1 VKPAEPLVPVQKKD
15 EPKKDE
21 KQAEKKDDKKKE
33 EKAGPTDEQLI
44 KEIKVPEG
52 FTAKVFVAPPQVGYP
67 VGLCVAP
74 NGDVY
79 IASDENGSLG
89 ANANR
94 GKIFRCVDTNN
105 DGRADKIDVFATIDS
120 PRGLFHDGK
129 QLFVLA
135 PPNLVSFTDTDG
147 DGKSDKQE
155 TLVAGI
161 GFDLKFRGADHTT
174 NQLQMGADGWIYVA
188 VGDYGFRKATDK
200 SGKTLEYRGGG
211 IVRVKPDGT
220 NLEVVSRGQ
229 RNIYDVAISPRG
241 ELFTRDNTND
251 GGGWNVR
258 LSHVLPGAQMGYPS
272 HFLNF
277 PAEHWPALVDYGGG
291 SPCGSLYMDEPGLP
305 PEIGRTLLT
314 CDWGRSVIYRH
325 PLKADGASFTPEAAD
340 FLKISRPVDIDYD
353 GAGKFYV
360 ASWRDGGFSYS
371 HPFVG
376 YIAVIEHTAGK
387 YQPLPDVAKLDVKQ
401 LLAELRSDSHRRRL
415 FAQLEL
421 QRRLYGETKAEVANV
436 PAGKEA
442 PGMMMEG
449 MKSETI
455 TKLTDL
461 FFDSKASLESRLAV
475 VPLLNEHLKNAN
487 EQECQDLLA
496 RFETEI
502 LAKNDPG
509 AVAIPAL
516 LAQSPLCSSGHTPI
530 IYKAL
535 LTHDDPRVRLQAV
548 SIAGKIPQS
557 PLLLRML
564 LSRLTDDDRAV
575 AHIGERS
582 LLGLAGY
589 PKAQSGNEHPQ
600 NTEKQNPE
608 LPGKVADTISLG
620 LTDENPKLS
629 AAAAR
634 ILGQVNRPAV
644 VTDLIQTLGK
654 KSLATEQRQAI
665 LTALCRQY
673 FVDQDWDGKW
683 WGTRPDTTGPYYT
696 PVKWSES
703 DRLAETIKQQL
714 ISLPDSDRKHL
725 LTQALKH
732 KIDLPEVIAAA
743 QEAAVA
749 DADFRKTM
757 LPILAN
763 RKELSANDVKVLE
776 LAARDEQLAA
786 SLRAKAI
793 SSLCR
798 DKVDSPAFVAGFTAL
813 VDVLGKDKPAKE
825 LTDTRDQ
832 VLRDSKNFKQY
843 RQILAR
849 LKTDNRLERELLFA
863 MVLPLLSD
871 PKFIPKEKAELEAR
885 VNKAWDNPQE
895 SVDLL
900 KAVSRSKA
908 EALSDAVR
916 THVTS
921 TDKDVQVAAKDAF
934 KALQLDKKPD
944 AGPKIAKLAF
954 DDVLAE
960 AKKLPG
966 DVARGEQLFT
976 KQQCVNCHTVNKSET
991 PKGPFLGGI
1000 SARYN
1005 RAELTESILKPSA
1018 KIAQGFET
1026 QWFETDDGKTFEG
1039 FVSRESGTEV
1049 EIRNVKGEQQIISK
1063 EHLEERGKRE
1073 QSIMPNG
1080 LLDNVTPADLASL
1093 LKYLESLP
1101 AN

>member
-1 VKPAEPLVPVQKKD
+1 MPVQKKD
-15 EPKKDE
+15 EPKKEEKKPDE
-21 KQAEKKDDKKKE
+21 KKKPE
-33 EKAGPTDEQLI
+33 RAGPTEEQLL

-52 FTAKVFVAPPQVGYP
+52 FTAKVFAAPPQVGYP

-89 ANANR
+89 AGPNR
-94 GKIFRCVDTNN
+94 GKIFRCIDTDK
-105 DGRADKIDVFATIDS
+105 DGRADKVDEFAKIDS

-200 SGKTLEYRGGG
+200 SGKTIEYRGGG

-272 HFLNF
+272 HFINF
-277 PAEHWPALVDYGGG
+277 PAEHWAAMVDYGGG

-305 PEIGRTLLT
+305 AEIGRTLLT
-314 CDWGRSVIYRH
+314 CDWGRSIVFRH
-325 PLKADGASFTPEAAD
+325 PLLADGATFKPEAAD
-340 FLKISRPVDIDYD
+340 FIKISRPVDIDYD

-376 YIAVIEHTAGK
+376 YIATIEHTAGK
-387 YQPLPDVAKLDVKQ
+387 YEQLPDVAKLDVKQ
-401 LLAELRSDSHRRRL
+401 LLAELRTDSHRRRL

-421 QRRLYGETKAEVANV
+421 QRRLYGETKPEVANV
-436 PAGKEA
+436 AAGKEA

-449 MKSETI
+449 MKTETI
-455 TKLTDL
+455 TKLLDL
-461 FFDSKASLESRLAV
+461 FFDSKATLEARMATA
-475 VPLLNEHLKNAN
+475 PLLNEHLKNAN
-487 EQECQDLLA
+487 EQECQELLA

-509 AVAIPAL
+509 ALAIPAL

-575 AHIGERS
+575 AHLAERA

-589 PKAQSGNEHPQ
+589 PKAQTGGEHPQ
-600 NTEKQNPE
+600 NLEKQNPE
-608 LPGKVADTISLG
+608 LPGRVADTISLG

-634 ILGQVNRPAV
+634 ILAQVNRPAV
-644 VTDLIQTLGK
+644 VDDLIQTLGK

-673 FVDQDWDGKW
+673 FVDQAWDGKW

-703 DRLAETIKQQL
+703 DRIAEAIKKQLA
-714 ISLPDSDRKHL
+714 SLPDSDRKHL

-732 KIDLPEVIAAA
+732 KIDLPEVLAAA
-743 QEAAVA
+743 QDSAVA
-749 DADFRKTM
+749 DAEFRKVM
-757 LPILAN
+757 VPIVAG
-763 RKELSANDVKVLE
+763 RKELSPLDIKVLE
-776 LAARDEQLAA
+776 LAARDAQLEAK
-786 SLRAKAI
+786 LRATSI
-793 SSLCR
+793 NSLCR
-798 DKVDSPAFVAGFTAL
+798 GKFDSPAFVAGFAAL
-813 VDVLGKDKPAKE
+813 VAALEQPKPAKE
-825 LTDTRDQ
+825 LTDARDQ
-832 VLRDSKNFKQY
+832 LQRDTKNGKQF
-843 RQILAR
+843 RQILDR
-849 LKTDNRLERELLFA
+849 LKTDNRVERELLFA
-863 MVLPLLSD
+863 MVLTSLAD
-871 PKFIPKEKAELEAR
+871 PKFADKDKTEIETRLT
-885 VNKAWDNPQE
+885 KAWDDPQQ

-900 KAVSRSKA
+900 KAITRTKSDS
-908 EALSDAVR
+908 LNDAVR
-916 THVTS
+916 SHTTAEN
-921 TDKDVQVAAKDAF
+921 KDVQAAAQEAF

-944 AGPKIAKLAF
+944 AGPKIAKLSF
-954 DDVLAE
+954 DEVLAE

-966 DVARGEQLFT
+966 DLARGEQLFT
-976 KQQCVNCHTVNKSET
+976 KQQCVNCHTVNKNET
-991 PKGPFLGGI
+991 PKGPYLGGI
-1000 SARYN
+1000 SARYS

-1026 QWFETDDGKTFEG
+1026 QWFETDEGLTFEG

-1063 EHLEERGKRE
+1063 EHIEERGKRE

-1080 LLDNVTPADLASL
+1080 LLDTVTPADLAAL

-1101 AN
+1101 AQ

>member
-1 VKPAEPLVPVQKKD
+1 MQ
-15 EPKKDE
+15 
-21 KQAEKKDDKKKE
+21 KKDDKKA
-33 EKAGPTDEQLI
+33 EKTGPTEEQLLR
-44 KEIKVPEG
+44 EIKVPEG
-52 FTAKVFVAPPQVGYP
+52 FTAKIFVAPPQVGYP

-94 GKIFRCVDTNN
+94 GKIYRCVDTDR
-105 DGRADKIDVFATIDS
+105 DGRADKIDVFAEIDS

-135 PPNLVSFTDTDG
+135 PPNLVSFTDTNG
-147 DGKSDKQE
+147 DGKSDQQE
-155 TLVAGI
+155 TLVEGI

-174 NQLQMGADGWIYVA
+174 NQLQLGADGWIYVA

-200 SGKTLEYRGGG
+200 SGRTLEYRGGG

-258 LSHVLPGAQMGYPS
+258 LSHVLPGAQLGYPS
-272 HFLNF
+272 HFINY
-277 PAEHWPALVDYGGG
+277 PAEHWPTMVDYGGG
-291 SPCGSLYMDEPGLP
+291 SPCGSLYTDEPNLP

-325 PLKADGASFTPEAAD
+325 PLKADGATFKPEAAD
-340 FLKISRPVDIDYD
+340 FIKISRPVDIDYD
-353 GAGKFYV
+353 GAGRFYV

-376 YIAVIEHTAGK
+376 YVATIEHTAGK
-387 YQPLPDVAKLDVKQ
+387 YEPLPDVTKLDAKQ
-401 LLAELRSDSHRRRL
+401 LLAELRTDSHRRRQH
-415 FAQLEL
+415 AQLEL
-421 QRRLYGETKAEVANV
+421 QRRLFGETKQEVANV
-436 PAGKEA
+436 VPGKEA

-461 FFDSKASLESRLAV
+461 FFDSNASLESRMAT

-509 AVAIPAL
+509 ALAIPAF
-516 LAQSPLCSSGHTPI
+516 LAQSPLCSAAHAAI
-530 IYKAL
+530 VYKAL
-535 LTHDDPRVRLQAV
+535 LTHDDPRVRLQAC
-548 SIAGKIPQS
+548 SIAGKIPQT

-575 AHIGERS
+575 AHVAERA

-589 PKAQSGNEHPQ
+589 AKAQSGGEHPQ
-600 NTEKQNPE
+600 NLEKQNPE
-608 LPGKVADTISLG
+608 LPGKAADTISLG
-620 LTDENPKLS
+620 LTDENPKLNV
-629 AAAAR
+629 AAAR
-634 ILGQVNRPAV
+634 ILSQVNRPAV
-644 VTDLIQTLGK
+644 VTDLLQTLGK
-654 KSLATEQRQAI
+654 KSLTTEQRQAI

-673 FVDQDWDGKW
+673 FVDKEWDGKW

-696 PVKWSES
+696 PVTWSES
-703 DRLAETIKQQL
+703 ERIAGVLKEQL
-714 ISLPDSDRKHL
+714 TKLEPSDRKHL
-725 LTQALKH
+725 LSQMLKH
-732 KIDLPEVIAAA
+732 KIDLPEVLSAA
-743 QEAAVA
+743 QETALA
-749 DADFRKTM
+749 DGEFRKTM
-757 LPILAN
+757 LPILAA
-763 RKELSANDVKVLE
+763 RKELAPNDVKVLE
-776 LAARDEQLAA
+776 LAARDEQLDANF
-786 SLRAKAI
+786 RAKAI
-793 SSLCR
+793 NSLCR
-798 DKVDSPAFVAGFTAL
+798 AKIDSPAFIAGFSAL
-813 VDVLGKDKPAKE
+813 VDSLGKPKPAKE
-825 LTDTRDQ
+825 LTDARDQ
-832 VLRDSKNFKQY
+832 IQRDSKNFKQY
-843 RQILAR
+843 RLILDR
-849 LKTDNRLERELLFA
+849 LKTDNRVERELLFA
-863 MVLPLLSD
+863 MVLPLLAD
-871 PKFIPKEKAELEAR
+871 PKFLPKEKEEIEAR
-885 VNKAWDNPQE
+885 LNKAWDDPAQ

-900 KAVSRSKA
+900 KAVARTKSESFN
-908 EALSDAVR
+908 DAVR
-916 THVTS
+916 ERAKAA
-921 TDKDVQVAAKDAF
+921 DKEVQAAASDAYQ
-934 KALQLDKKPD
+934 ALQLDKKPD
-944 AGPKIAKLAF
+944 AGPKIAKLSY
-954 DDVLAE
+954 DEVLAE

-966 DVARGEQLFT
+966 DVSRGEQLFA
-976 KQQCVNCHTVNKSET
+976 KQQCVNCHTVNKNDP
-991 PKGPFLGGI
+991 PKGPYLGGI

-1005 RAELTESILKPSA
+1005 RTELTESILKPSA

-1026 QWFETDDGKTFEG
+1026 QWFQTDEGLTFEG
-1039 FVSRESGTEV
+1039 FVARESGTEV

-1063 EHLEERGKRE
+1063 EHIEERGKRE
-1073 QSIMPNG
+1073 QSIMPTG
-1080 LLDNVTPADLASL
+1080 LLDTVTPADLASL

-1101 AN
+1101 AQ

>member
-1 VKPAEPLVPVQKKD
+1 MLLVQKK
-15 EPKKDE
+15 
-21 KQAEKKDDKKKE
+21 ADKKKE
-33 EKAGPTDEQLI
+33 DNQKEEKPAPTEEQLLRD
-44 KEIKVPEG
+44 IKVPEG
-52 FTAKVFVAPPQVGYP
+52 FTTKVFAAPPQVGYP

-89 ANANR
+89 AGPNR
-94 GKIFRCVDTNN
+94 GKIFRCIDTDR
-105 DGRADKIDVFATIDS
+105 DGRADKIDVFAVIDS

-211 IVRVKPDGT
+211 IVRVKSDGT

-229 RNIYDVAISPRG
+229 RNIYDVAISPLG

-272 HFLNF
+272 HFLNY

-291 SPCGSLYMDEPGLP
+291 SPCGSLFIDEPGLP

-340 FLKISRPVDIDYD
+340 FIKISRPVDIDYD

-360 ASWRDGGFSYS
+360 ASWRDGGFKYS

-376 YIAVIEHTAGK
+376 YVATIEYTAGK
-387 YQPLPDVAKLDVKQ
+387 FQPMPDVAKLDVKQ

-421 QRRLYGETKAEVANV
+421 QRRLFGEVKPEVANL
-436 PAGKEA
+436 AGGKEA

-449 MKSETI
+449 MKTETI
-455 TKLTDL
+455 TKLMDL
-461 FFDSKASLESRLAV
+461 LFDSKASLESRLAV
-475 VPLLNEHLKNAN
+475 VPLLNEHLKDAN
-487 EQECQDLLA
+487 ETECQELNA

-509 AVAIPAL
+509 ALVIPGL

-548 SIAGKIPQS
+548 AIAGKIPQS

-564 LSRLTDDDRAV
+564 LSRLTDEDRAV
-575 AHIGERS
+575 AHIAERS

-600 NTEKQNPE
+600 NLEKQNPE
-608 LPGKVADTISLG
+608 LPSRVADTISLG

-629 AAAAR
+629 AAAR
-634 ILGQVNRPAV
+634 ILAQVNRPAV

-654 KSLATEQRQAI
+654 KSLAAEQRQAI

-673 FVDQDWDGKW
+673 FVDQAWDGKW

-703 DRLAETIKQQL
+703 DRIAETLKRQL
-714 ISLPDSDRKHL
+714 TTLPDTDRKHL
-725 LTQALKH
+725 LSQALKH
-732 KIDLPEVIAAA
+732 KIDLPEVLAAA
-743 QEAAVA
+743 QEAAVS

-757 LPILAN
+757 VPVLAT
-763 RKELSANDVKVLE
+763 RKELAPLDIKVLE
-776 LAARDEQLAA
+776 LAARDAQLEAKIRA
-786 SLRAKAI
+786 SAI
-793 SSLCR
+793 NSLCR
-798 DKVDSPAFVAGFTAL
+798 GKFDSPAFTAGFAAL
-813 VDVLGKDKPAKE
+813 VEALENPKPAKE
-825 LTDTRDQ
+825 LTDARDQ
-832 VLRDSKNFKQY
+832 IQRDSKNSKQF
-843 RQILAR
+843 RQILDR
-849 LKTDNRLERELLFA
+849 LNTDNRVERELLFA
-863 MVLPLLSD
+863 MLLTSAAD
-871 PKFIPKEKAELEAR
+871 PKFAEKDKYEIESHL
-885 VNKAWDNPQE
+885 NKSWDEPAQ

-900 KAVSRSKA
+900 KAIARTKSESFN
-908 EALSDAVR
+908 DAVR
-916 THVTS
+916 KQTTAA
-921 TDKDVQVAAKDAF
+921 DKDVQAAAQQAF

-944 AGPKIAKLAF
+944 AGPKIANLSF
-954 DDVLAE
+954 EEVLAE

-966 DVARGEQLFT
+966 DLARGEQLFT
-976 KQQCVNCHTVNKSET
+976 KQQCVNCHTVNKGDT
-991 PKGPFLGGI
+991 PKGPYLGGI

-1005 RAELTESILKPSA
+1005 RTELTESILKPSA

-1026 QWFETDDGKTFEG
+1026 QWFETDEGLTFEG
-1039 FVSRESGTEV
+1039 FVTRESGTEV
-1049 EIRNVKGEQQIISK
+1049 EIRNTKGEQQIVSK
-1063 EHLEERGKRE
+1063 EHIEERGKRE

-1080 LLDNVTPADLASL
+1080 LLDTLTPADLAAL

-1101 AN
+1101 AQ